1 MTVGMV
7 EVDGGELRYE
17 KCGEGSPVVLVH
29 GGSLDASTWDPQV
42 DALARRHTVIRYDLR
57 GHGASSTPTQPFR
70 HYEDLRVLLTR
81 LGITRT
87 SLVGHSMGGRVV
99 IDFALANPELVDRL
113 VLAAPGISG
122 MSFRDPYMLA
132 HMEKLA
138 EARAEGDLEDAVEHI
153 VRMWVDGPHRTPEQV
168 GADVRERCRKAITEA
183 VGRGRA
189 AQELMTELG
198 AIGRVGEL
206 GARTLTLYGD
216 KDCADTLDV
225 VRLVARDAP
234 DVATLELPGVGH
246 MIHLEWPE
254 TFTGAVLDFL
264 AEPALP

>member
-1 MTVGMV
+1 MTVGTV

-17 KCGEGSPVVLVH
+17 TRGEGSPVVLVH

-42 DALARRHTVIRYDLR
+42 DRLARRHTVVRYDLR
-57 GHGASSTPTQPFR
+57 GHGASSTPAEPFR
-70 HYEDLRVLLTR
+70 HHEDLRVLLAH
-81 LGITRT
+81 LGIPRT

-99 IDFALANPELVDRL
+99 IDFTLVHPELVDQL
-113 VLAAPGISG
+113 VLAAPGLSG

-138 EARAEGDLEDAVEHI
+138 EARAGGDVEDAVEHI
-153 VRMWVDGPHRTPEQV
+153 LRMWVDGPHRTPEQV
-168 GADVRERCRKAITEA
+168 DADVRDRCRKTITEA

-189 AQELMTELG
+189 AQELMTELD
-198 AIGRVGEL
+198 AIGRIGEL
-206 GARTLTLYGD
+206 DARTLTVYGD
-216 KDCADTLDV
+216 KDCADTRDV

-254 TFTGAVLDFL
+254 TFTGLVLDFL
-264 AEPALP
+264 AEPAQP